1 MHSRIENMNVF
12 VTVKQMREMEEA
24 AVKRGTALSTLME
37 NAGKAVAD
45 EAMALIRHNASVV
58 TFAGYGNNGGDGLV
72 AARYLLKSN
81 YQVKTFLVG
90 SSKSFSPQTQENY
103 DALIKLNH
111 KPEGIS
117 TIEEIEKAFA
127 SPFKPTLVIDAI
139 FGIGIRGGLDDFYVK
154 LIDKINALAAPTLA
168 VDIPSGLDADSGEP
182 LGAVVRAT
190 ETVTFGCAKAGFKN
204 PEAKQYIGE
213 VVVADIGL

>member
-1 MHSRIENMNVF
+1 MQY
-12 VTVKQMREMEEA
+12 VTVQQMRKIEEA
-24 AVKRGTALSTLME
+24 AVKKGTALSTLME
-37 NAGKAVAD
+37 NAGKAAAN
-45 EAMALIRHNASVV
+45 EAMAMMRHNASVV

-72 AARYLLKSN
+72 AARYLLKSD

-90 SSKSFSPQTQENY
+90 SSKSFSPKTQENY

-111 KPEGIS
+111 KPEEIA
-117 TIEEIEKAFA
+117 TIEEIEKAFVSSFNPA
-127 SPFKPTLVIDAI
+127 LVIDAI
-139 FGIGIRGGLDDFYVK
+139 FGIGIRGVLDNFYIK
-154 LIDKINALAAPTLA
+154 LIDKINALAVPTLA

-204 PEAKQYIGE
+204 PKAKQYIGTL
-213 VVVADIGL
+213 VIVDIGL